1 MLLLRSST
9 SQPREQIHEKNSK
22 SGLNL
27 RENLHTVELKFVKDP
42 LTLKKKKKNVENGKS
57 MKPYFL
63 ENCIQL
69 PRNLINI
76 FNASLNLYKNNFR
89 STLTI
94 SFAATFIQFFSHDFV
109 LRFLSNLLLKLET
122 IHVVL
127 GIMSI
132 IKKKKEEKR
141 EGGIERKGGRKTIT
155 RKLGFFPPSLPC
167 VTAMAFVRKT
177 FSVRRW
183 FALEMN
189 RVCACI
195 GNE

>member
-94 SFAATFIQFFSHDFV
+94 SFAAIFIQFFSHDFV

-122 IHVVL
+122 IHVVP

-132 IKKKKEEKR
+132 IKKKRGE
-141 EGGIERKGGRKTIT
+141 KGGGNRKKRGKKNDNAEAGI
-155 RKLGFFPPSLPC
+155 FFPLLPSALPQWLL
-167 VTAMAFVRKT
+167 FEKL
-177 FSVRRW
+177 FPSGDGSHW
-183 FALEMN
+183 K
-189 RVCACI
+189 
-195 GNE
+195 

>member
-1 MLLLRSST
+1 
-9 SQPREQIHEKNSK
+9 
-22 SGLNL
+22 
-27 RENLHTVELKFVKDP
+27 
-42 LTLKKKKKNVENGKS
+42 

-63 ENCIQL
+63 ENSIQL

-122 IHVVL
+122 IHVVP

-132 IKKKKEEKR
+132 IKKKRGE
-141 EGGIERKGGRKTIT
+141 KGGGNRKKRGKKNDNAEAGIFFPLLPSALPQWLLFEKLFPSGDGSHWKWIVFVHASEMNNPTFRASSYYRVGFSLWNFYRRGSLLACCSTIT
-155 RKLGFFPPSLPC
+155 R
-167 VTAMAFVRKT
+167 R
-177 FSVRRW
+177 
-183 FALEMN
+183 
-189 RVCACI
+189 
-195 GNE
+195 

>member
-1 MLLLRSST
+1 
-9 SQPREQIHEKNSK
+9 
-22 SGLNL
+22 
-27 RENLHTVELKFVKDP
+27 
-42 LTLKKKKKNVENGKS
+42 

-63 ENCIQL
+63 ENSIQL

-122 IHVVL
+122 IHVVP

-132 IKKKKEEKR
+132 IKKKEEKR
-141 EGGIERKGGRKTIT
+141 EGGIERKGGRKMIT
-155 RKLGFFPPSLPC
+155 RKLGFFSPFSSPRYRNGFCSKNFFRP
-167 VTAMAFVRKT
+167 AMVR
-177 FSVRRW
+177 
-183 FALEMN
+183 
-189 RVCACI
+189 I
-195 GNE
+195 GNESCLCMHRK

>member
-1 MLLLRSST
+1 
-9 SQPREQIHEKNSK
+9 
-22 SGLNL
+22 
-27 RENLHTVELKFVKDP
+27 
-42 LTLKKKKKNVENGKS
+42 

-63 ENCIQL
+63 ENSIQL

-122 IHVVL
+122 IHVVP

-132 IKKKKEEKR
+132 IKKKKKKEEKR
-141 EGGIERKGGRKTIT
+141 EGGIERKGGRKMIT
-155 RKLGFFPPSLPC
+155 RKLGFFSPFSPPRYRNGFCSKNFFRP
-167 VTAMAFVRKT
+167 AMVR
-177 FSVRRW
+177 
-183 FALEMN
+183 
-189 RVCACI
+189 I
-195 GNE
+195 GNESCLCMHRK

>member
-1 MLLLRSST
+1 
-9 SQPREQIHEKNSK
+9 
-22 SGLNL
+22 
-27 RENLHTVELKFVKDP
+27 
-42 LTLKKKKKNVENGKS
+42 

-63 ENCIQL
+63 ENSIQL

-122 IHVVL
+122 IHVVP

-132 IKKKKEEKR
+132 IKKKKKKRGEKR
-141 EGGIERKGGRKTIT
+141 GGNRKKRGKKNDNAEAGIFSPFSSPRY
-155 RKLGFFPPSLPC
+155 RNGFCSKNFFRP
-167 VTAMAFVRKT
+167 AMVR
-177 FSVRRW
+177 
-183 FALEMN
+183 
-189 RVCACI
+189 I
-195 GNE
+195 GNESCLCMHRK

>member
-1 MLLLRSST
+1 
-9 SQPREQIHEKNSK
+9 
-22 SGLNL
+22 
-27 RENLHTVELKFVKDP
+27 
-42 LTLKKKKKNVENGKS
+42 

-63 ENCIQL
+63 ENSIQL

-122 IHVVL
+122 IHVVP

-132 IKKKKEEKR
+132 IKKKKKKRRKGRGESKEKGEEKR
-141 EGGIERKGGRKTIT
+141 
-155 RKLGFFPPSLPC
+155 
-167 VTAMAFVRKT
+167 
-177 FSVRRW
+177 
-183 FALEMN
+183 
-189 RVCACI
+189 
-195 GNE
+195 

>member
-1 MLLLRSST
+1 
-9 SQPREQIHEKNSK
+9 
-22 SGLNL
+22 
-27 RENLHTVELKFVKDP
+27 
-42 LTLKKKKKNVENGKS
+42 

-122 IHVVL
+122 IHVVP

-132 IKKKKEEKR
+132 IKKKEEKR